1 MHIYKQKQSIYKVHT
16 RYTYKGHIF
25 YYTLKSVFT
34 LIKSIKINNNNN
46 NNKKLIKII

>member
-1 MHIYKQKQSIYKVHT
+1 MHIYKQKQSIYKVHLQ
-16 RYTYKGHIF
+16 RPHFLLYTKI
-25 YYTLKSVFT
+25 SVFT